1 MSGHWYRGAHGSVNL
16 LGRIVWLLNWP
27 ARAVQTG
34 LVQRYALWMAAGV
47 ALLLF
52 YYVQRYWNLILGS

>member
-1 MSGHWYRGAHGSVNL
+1 VDGSVNL
-16 LGRIVWLLNWP
+16 LATAVWLLNWP

-47 ALLLF
+47 ALFLI
-52 YYVQRYWNLILGS
+52 YYLQRYWDLILGL